1 MLKVL
6 FVDDSES
13 FLEMAKAYTER
24 SGELRVLTATS
35 AMEALGVLK
44 DQHIDVIVSDH
55 SIHGI
60 SGLELMDRMRLNGI
74 EQPFILLTT
83 LEREEVKV
91 RALQGEI
98 DFCVQ
103 KDAMP
108 SLLFAELEHRIKMA
122 NQRALERRGLLHR
135 AQMEELIVTI
145 SKHLLAARKGQME
158 SEIDRALDLLS
169 EKMGVVRCFTVILAA
184 DKHTISQVYE
194 WPPQRQYSIQKG
206 LLGLDLNNY
215 RWHLKKLLDRE
226 ILVVNDL
233 EQLPPE
239 AEWEKEIWT
248 QMGMSNVTGVP
259 LVMNDEMKG
268 FFGFSF
274 GPADKRMSLDDGN
287 FIRILAEVISAALS
301 KLRYEEALEKSEE
314 RFRAIADYT
323 YNWESWID
331 SQGKVLWVNPAVE
344 RLTGY
349 TAEEILAMDQFPR
362 LLVLDEDWEEMVR
375 NFETAASGMRREDI
389 EIRIKNKDGTIRK
402 AALSF
407 LPIFDEKGRNM
418 GIRSSIRDITEAKK
432 VEEALQQ
439 ADAQLVLINRVTRH
453 EMKGQLRNMRR
464 SLDNIQARTEGED
477 RHGALEEIESSLRT
491 MEHQIQFMEDYQNLG
506 TMEPLWQDVAEI
518 FEEARM
524 KAETD
529 EISFNVALNDLEVFA
544 DPLLEKVFTGLLDHS
559 LSSRAKVSNIALT
572 SKANEQGMTIL
583 FEDDGPGLV
592 HLDKER
598 IFMKGAP
605 LNPSR
610 GLFLSKAV
618 LEVTGMTICENGDPG
633 LGTRFEIAVP
643 HGQFRFPRRDMGLGL

>member
-1 MLKVL
+1 MLTVL

-44 DQHIDVIVSDH
+44 DQHVDVIVSDY
-55 SIHGI
+55 SMPDI

-74 EQPFILLTT
+74 ERPFILLTA
-83 LEREEVKV
+83 LERVEVKV

-108 SLLFAELEHRIKMA
+108 SLLFAELEHRIKLA
-122 NQRALERRGLLHR
+122 NQRALERRGLQHR
-135 AQMEELIVTI
+135 AQMEELIATI

-194 WPPQRQYSIQKG
+194 WSPERQYSIQKG

-215 RWHLKKLLDRE
+215 RWHLNKLLDRE
-226 ILVVNDL
+226 VFVVKDL

-239 AEWEKEIWT
+239 AESEKEIWA
-248 QMGMSNVTGVP
+248 QLGMSNVTGVP
-259 LVMNDEMKG
+259 MIMNDEIKG
-268 FFGFSF
+268 FFGFSS
-274 GPADKRMSLDDGN
+274 GPAGKRISLEDVN
-287 FIRILAEVISAALS
+287 IIRILAEVISAALS
-301 KLRYEEALEKSEE
+301 KLRYEEELEKSEE

-349 TAEEILAMDQFPR
+349 TANEILAMDQFPR
-362 LLVLDEDWEEMVR
+362 LLVLDEDWEEMVK
-375 NFETAASGMRREDI
+375 NFETAASGVRREDI
-389 EIRIKNKDGTIRK
+389 EIRIKHKDGTIRR

-407 LPIFDEKGRNM
+407 LPIFDDKGRNM

-439 ADAQLVLINRVTRH
+439 ADAQLVLLNRVTRH
-453 EMKGQLRNMRR
+453 EMKGQLRNMRC
-464 SLDNIQARTEGED
+464 SLDKIQARVPGED
-477 RHGALEEIESSLRT
+477 LQGALEEIGSSLRT
-491 MEHQIQFMEDYQNLG
+491 MEHQIRFMEDYQNLG
-506 TMEPLWQDVAEI
+506 TVEPLWQDVAEI
-518 FEEARM
+518 FEEAR
-524 KAETD
+524 KRAATGD
-529 EISFNVALNDLEVFA
+529 ISFHVALNDLEVFA
-544 DPLLEKVFTGLLDHS
+544 DPLLEKVFTSLLDHS
-559 LSSRAKVSNIALT
+559 LSSGAKVSRIALT

-583 FEDDGPGLV
+583 YEDDGPGV
-592 HLDKER
+592 GCPDKER

-618 LEVTGMTICENGDPG
+618 LEVTGMTICENGNPG
-633 LGTRFEIAVP
+633 MGARFEMTVP
-643 HGQFRFPRRDMGLGL
+643 PGQFRFHRQDMDLGL

>member
-1 MLKVL
+1 MLTVL

-44 DQHIDVIVSDH
+44 DQHVDVIVSDY
-55 SIHGI
+55 SMPDI

-74 EQPFILLTT
+74 ERPFILLTA
-83 LEREEVKV
+83 LERVEVKV

-108 SLLFAELEHRIKMA
+108 SLLFAELEHRIKLA
-122 NQRALERRGLLHR
+122 NQRALERRGLQHR
-135 AQMEELIVTI
+135 AQMEELIATI

-194 WPPQRQYSIQKG
+194 WSPERQYSIQKG

-215 RWHLKKLLDRE
+215 RWHLNKLLDRE
-226 ILVVNDL
+226 VFVVKDL

-239 AEWEKEIWT
+239 AESEKEIWA
-248 QMGMSNVTGVP
+248 QLGMSNVTGVP
-259 LVMNDEMKG
+259 MIMNDEIKG

-274 GPADKRMSLDDGN
+274 GPAGKRMSLEDVN
-287 FIRILAEVISAALS
+287 IIRILAEVISAALS
-301 KLRYEEALEKSEE
+301 KHRYEEELEKSEE

-349 TAEEILAMDQFPR
+349 TANEILAMDQFPR
-362 LLVLDEDWEEMVR
+362 LLVLDEDWEEMVK
-375 NFETAASGMRREDI
+375 NFETAVSGVRKEDI
-389 EIRIKNKDGTIRK
+389 EIRIKHKDGTIRR

-407 LPIFDEKGRNM
+407 QPIFDDKGRNM

-439 ADAQLVLINRVTRH
+439 ADAQLVLLNRVTRH
-453 EMKGQLRNMRR
+453 EMKGQLRNMRC
-464 SLDNIQARTEGED
+464 SLDKIQARVPGED
-477 RHGALEEIESSLRT
+477 LQGALEEIGSSLRT
-491 MEHQIQFMEDYQNLG
+491 MEHQIRFMEDYQNLG
-506 TMEPLWQDVAEI
+506 TVEPLWQDVAEI
-518 FEEARM
+518 FEEAR
-524 KAETD
+524 KRAATGD
-529 EISFNVALNDLEVFA
+529 ISFHVALNDLEVFA
-544 DPLLEKVFTGLLDHS
+544 DPLLEKVFTSLLDHS
-559 LSSRAKVSNIALT
+559 LSGRANVSRIALT

-583 FEDDGPGLV
+583 YEDDGPGV
-592 HLDKER
+592 GCPDKER

-618 LEVTGMTICENGDPG
+618 LEVTGMTICENGNPG
-633 LGTRFEIAVP
+633 MGARFEMTVP
-643 HGQFRFPRRDMGLGL
+643 SGQFRFHRQDMDLGL